1 MTITIKQVF
10 DPGYKQYYWIA
21 IHENAERAICRAKTF
36 QELAALIVVGLAP
49 GQEITIKRL

>member
-21 IHENAERAICRAKTF
+21 EYDCAAKSICRAKTF
-36 QELAALIVVGLAP
+36 QELAALIVVGLAQ